1 MSKRVLSVL
10 LSVLLMALISGCG
23 IQQMDAIEKIR
34 AQETMTVDELALL
47 ARTEDIVFTLQESWQ
62 PKEEET
68 PLTVMQTRA
77 GDLLLIW
84 DSAQIAGGRAAIEQ
98 AGWAPRF
105 WWANEEKPAVVEQAL
120 AHYGQY
126 PAEQYFCY
134 PFTAKNLLIYA
145 LIPGQTVTKQG
156 VQQKAVYYQTRSG
169 NLNALRQLFWKD
181 INNMLEGSFQAVSE
195 NYAVHIGYSHYSTP
209 TNNNDVTCYDNAA
222 QYLLT
227 CQVLNPQAFTTGETI
242 TMAVQGPFPGM
253 TAEMSVTLEEV
264 TAETVWVL
272 KWGPDVSVTEEPMD
286 GPAQYTVII
295 TSGGHTETLELEEQL
310 QATVSYYLE

>member
-62 PKEEET
+62 PKEGET

-126 PAEQYFCY
+126 PAEQYFC
-134 PFTAKNLLIYA
+134 
-145 LIPGQTVTKQG
+145 
-156 VQQKAVYYQTRSG
+156 
-169 NLNALRQLFWKD
+169 
-181 INNMLEGSFQAVSE
+181 
-195 NYAVHIGYSHYSTP
+195 
-209 TNNNDVTCYDNAA
+209 
-222 QYLLT
+222 
-227 CQVLNPQAFTTGETI
+227 
-242 TMAVQGPFPGM
+242 
-253 TAEMSVTLEEV
+253 
-264 TAETVWVL
+264 
-272 KWGPDVSVTEEPMD
+272 
-286 GPAQYTVII
+286 
-295 TSGGHTETLELEEQL
+295 
-310 QATVSYYLE
+310 

>member
-105 WWANEEKPAVVEQAL
+105 WWANE
-120 AHYGQY
+120 
-126 PAEQYFCY
+126 
-134 PFTAKNLLIYA
+134 
-145 LIPGQTVTKQG
+145 
-156 VQQKAVYYQTRSG
+156 
-169 NLNALRQLFWKD
+169 
-181 INNMLEGSFQAVSE
+181 
-195 NYAVHIGYSHYSTP
+195 
-209 TNNNDVTCYDNAA
+209 
-222 QYLLT
+222 
-227 CQVLNPQAFTTGETI
+227 
-242 TMAVQGPFPGM
+242 
-253 TAEMSVTLEEV
+253 
-264 TAETVWVL
+264 
-272 KWGPDVSVTEEPMD
+272 
-286 GPAQYTVII
+286 
-295 TSGGHTETLELEEQL
+295 
-310 QATVSYYLE
+310 